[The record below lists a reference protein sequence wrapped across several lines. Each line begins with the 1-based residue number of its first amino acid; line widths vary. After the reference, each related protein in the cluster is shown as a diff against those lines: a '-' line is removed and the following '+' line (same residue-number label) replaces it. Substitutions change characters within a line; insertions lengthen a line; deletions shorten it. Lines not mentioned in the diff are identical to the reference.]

1 MVKILSKRTWLASS
15 AVNLSANNCFST
27 YFNYADPLR
36 YQHWR
41 EVGACQ
47 DEHLISWTVPR
58 LHYCTASQGPTALL
72 RCRTGSLLET
82 SCGIDAVETS
92 QTDLCTKYYA
102 EHNRFDTNPG
112 ICFERKLH
120 SKKMFMCC
128 HMCVL
133 LTK

>member
-47 DEHLISWTVPR
+47 DEHLIS
-58 LHYCTASQGPTALL
+58 
-72 RCRTGSLLET
+72 
-82 SCGIDAVETS
+82 
-92 QTDLCTKYYA
+92 
-102 EHNRFDTNPG
+102 
-112 ICFERKLH
+112 
-120 SKKMFMCC
+120 
-128 HMCVL
+128 
-133 LTK
+133 